1 MIMKELALKYGCNP
15 NQKPS
20 RIFMEG
26 DRELPITVLSGR
38 PGYINFMDALNG
50 WQLVKEL
57 RAATGLPAAASFKHV
72 SPAGAA
78 VGLPLDETLRKI
90 YWVDDMGELSP
101 LASAY
106 ARARGADRMSS
117 FGDFISL
124 SDVCDADTARIIK
137 REVSD
142 GVIAPGYEPEALE
155 ILKSKKNGNYNV
167 IQIDP
172 DYEPEALERKQ
183 VFGIT
188 FEQGHN
194 NLEINRD
201 LLEDIVTE
209 NRELPDSAKIDLMI
223 SLITL
228 KYTQSN
234 SVCYVKGGQA
244 IGIGA
249 GQQSKIGRASCRER
263 VSSPV

>member
-1 MIMKELALKYGCNP
+1 
-15 NQKPS
+15 
-20 RIFMEG
+20 
-26 DRELPITVLSGR
+26 
-38 PGYINFMDALNG
+38 
-50 WQLVKEL
+50 
-57 RAATGLPAAASFKHV
+57 
-72 SPAGAA
+72 
-78 VGLPLDETLRKI
+78 
-90 YWVDDMGELSP
+90 
-101 LASAY
+101 
-106 ARARGADRMSS
+106 MSS

-223 SLITL
+223 SLITPEIHTVQL
-228 KYTQSN
+228 RMLCKRRTGHRYRRGTAVQGALYASGRQQ
-234 SVCYVKGGQA
+234 GGQLVSA
-244 IGIGA
+244 PGSPGNEPSFC
-249 GQQSKIGRASCRER
+249 GQHQEG
-263 VSSPV
+263 